1 MFDILSIM
9 KIQRGCGDM
18 MTVQEM
24 REQKRK
30 YGYTYKQ
37 LSQLS
42 GVPVG
47 TIQKIFRGETSSPRY
62 ENFRALEQA
71 FRSGQ
76 NPDELRENVVYGRRI
91 CRKYM
96 VKVIWWDNI
105 FCEIEK

>member
-1 MFDILSIM
+1 
-9 KIQRGCGDM
+9 M
-18 MTVQEM
+18 MTIREM

-62 ENFRALEQA
+62 ENFQALERV
-71 FRSGQ
+71 FMSRQ
-76 NPDELRENVVYGRRI
+76 NPDGLREAAMYGKHI
-91 CRKYM
+91 HRKYM
-96 VKVIWWDNI
+96 VRIVWWDTV
-105 FCEIEK
+105 FCSIEK

>member
-1 MFDILSIM
+1 
-9 KIQRGCGDM
+9 M
-18 MTVQEM
+18 MTIQEM

-62 ENFRALEQA
+62 ENFRALERV
-71 FRSGQ
+71 FRSRQ
-76 NPDELRENVVYGRRI
+76 NPDELRENVVYGSRI
-91 CRKYM
+91 HRKYM
-96 VKVIWWDNI
+96 VKLIWWDNL
-105 FCEIEK
+105 FSAIEK